1 MHDAAEEVA
10 HRMPTTRTTP
20 RRRSTADQTDQQPKA
35 AAGTATADP
44 AAAGGE
50 RVPELTPDQ
59 EALIRGHLGLA
70 RALAR
75 RFAYRGEAIDD
86 LEQVA
91 MLALVKVSRRFD
103 ETNGASFS
111 TYATTSILGELKRY
125 FRDHSWVMRVPRRT
139 QETYLAFKRASEQ
152 LEQDLGR
159 PATIPELAASLRVSE
174 EEVLEAIEAGRS
186 FWPSSL
192 DTPPGD
198 GSPAPIDELTA
209 DGDAYEQAL
218 DRQRLRELLPT
229 LDQREQL
236 IINLLFFEGW
246 TQQRVAD
253 RIGVSQMQVSRLLH
267 RILDSLRAQ
276 LVDA

>member
-1 MHDAAEEVA
+1 
-10 HRMPTTRTTP
+10 MPTTRTP
-20 RRRSTADQTDQQPKA
+20 PDDADQK
-35 AAGTATADP
+35 
-44 AAAGGE
+44 
-50 RVPELTPDQ
+50 VPDLTPEQQ
-59 EALIRGHLGLA
+59 ELIRTHLGLA
-70 RALAR
+70 RALGR
-75 RFAYRGEAIDD
+75 RFAYRGESIDD

-91 MLALVKVSRRFD
+91 MLALVKVARRFD
-103 ETNGASFS
+103 EDNGASFS

-159 PATIPELAASLRVSE
+159 PATIPELARQLRVSE

-192 DTPPGD
+192 DTPPAD

-209 DGDAYEQAL
+209 DGDAFDEAL
-218 DRQRLRELLPT
+218 DRHRLRELLPT
-229 LDQREQL
+229 LDQRGQL
-236 IINLLFFEGW
+236 LIKLLFFEGW

-267 RILDSLRAQ
+267 RTLEALRTQ
-276 LVDA
+276 LVEA